1 MGKKHALPVSVPSH
15 VEDRDIR
22 LESGMPLCVAGGIRH
37 ATFTIRFE
45 DDVVVVPGGIELIN
59 SLIPWEL

>member
-1 MGKKHALPVSVPSH
+1 
-15 VEDRDIR
+15 
-22 LESGMPLCVAGGIRH
+22 MPLGVAGGIRH

-45 DDVVVVPGGIELIN
+45 DDVVGVPGGIELIN